1 MKMGS
6 VSNRW
11 STQNAQAEIRGGG
24 SSSVKGRVLGNQ
36 VFHSCRQLDERIETM
51 SGARGWLA

>member
-1 MKMGS
+1 MHKLKFG
-6 VSNRW
+6 
-11 STQNAQAEIRGGG
+11 GGG